1 MNMHCKV
8 FSLKKKKKS
17 QYDEMKQQLIQSQRH
32 SIKESGVLNPQKT
45 KTKNTKKRKQRM
57 YKETEFYP
65 YWVCNQI

>member
-1 MNMHCKV
+1 
-8 FSLKKKKKS
+8 
-17 QYDEMKQQLIQSQRH
+17 MKQQLIQSQRH

-65 YWVCNQI
+65 Y